1 MRAGPSTSSGFMSVM
16 MIPGSASAQRTPLG
30 PSSEERPSV
39 SSRTK
44 PFVAPYV
51 ARFGAPWME
60 AEEAV
65 LNSSEPGVLFSK
77 GRAA

>member
-1 MRAGPSTSSGFMSVM
+1 M

-51 ARFGAPWME
+51 ANYDEALRTHTVPPASAARDVSFYFQGGANNRGIR
-60 AEEAV
+60 V
-65 LNSSEPGVLFSK
+65 H
-77 GRAA
+77 